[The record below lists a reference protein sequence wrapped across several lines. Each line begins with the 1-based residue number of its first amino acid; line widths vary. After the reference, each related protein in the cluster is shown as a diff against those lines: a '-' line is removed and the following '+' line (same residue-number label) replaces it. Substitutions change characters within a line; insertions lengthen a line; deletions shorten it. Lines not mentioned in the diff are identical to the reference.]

1 MIAYVFRRLIDLVF
15 VLLGVSILVFLMVR
29 FIPGD
34 AVEIMLGA
42 NTDITPDRVAALR
55 HSLGL
60 DLPIHVQYWHW
71 LTGVLHGNLGTS
83 IWTGRPVSEE
93 ILARLPATLEITL
106 LALLLALVLS
116 FPLGVLAA
124 RARGSASDVVVR
136 LLSIVGLTL
145 PTFWVGV
152 LMLLVFSLYLPGWPA
167 IGYVPFAQHP
177 LGNLARMALPTI
189 AVSLPII
196 AGLTR
201 ILRSSLLEVLG
212 SDYVRTARSKGL
224 GERIVLYK
232 HALRNA
238 LIPMV
243 TVIGV
248 QLGYLLSGVVVIEQV
263 FAIPGVGRLII
274 GAINQRNYPLIQGI
288 VLVVT
293 AVFVLVNL
301 LVDLTYAWIDPRV
314 EYS

>member
-1 MIAYVFRRLIDLVF
+1 
-15 VLLGVSILVFLMVR
+15 
-29 FIPGD
+29 
-34 AVEIMLGA
+34 
-42 NTDITPDRVAALR
+42 
-55 HSLGL
+55 
-60 DLPIHVQYWHW
+60 
-71 LTGVLHGNLGTS
+71 
-83 IWTGRPVSEE
+83 
-93 ILARLPATLEITL
+93 
-106 LALLLALVLS
+106 
-116 FPLGVLAA
+116 
-124 RARGSASDVVVR
+124 
-136 LLSIVGLTL
+136 
-145 PTFWVGV
+145 
-152 LMLLVFSLYLPGWPA
+152 
-167 IGYVPFAQHP
+167 
-177 LGNLARMALPTI
+177 
-189 AVSLPII
+189 
-196 AGLTR
+196 
-201 ILRSSLLEVLG
+201 
-212 SDYVRTARSKGL
+212 
-224 GERIVLYK
+224 VLYK

>member
-1 MIAYVFRRLIDLVF
+1 MIAYVLRRLLDLVF

-60 DLPIHVQYWHW
+60 DLPVHAQYWKW
-71 LTGVLHGNLGTS
+71 LTGVLHGDLGTS

-106 LALLLALVLS
+106 LALLLALILS

-124 RARGSASDVVVR
+124 RAHGSVSDVVVR
-136 LLSIVGLTL
+136 VLSIVGLTL

-152 LMLLVFSLYLPGWPA
+152 LMLLAFSLYLPGWPA
-167 IGYVPFAQHP
+167 IGYVPIEQQP
-177 LGNLARMALPTI
+177 LGNLARMALPTV

-238 LIPMV
+238 LIPVV
-243 TVIGV
+243 TIVGLQFGQLIGFSIV
-248 QLGYLLSGVVVIEQV
+248 TESIFQWPGAGNLLLKSIYESDFPVVATYIILIALIVVV
-263 FAIPGVGRLII
+263 L
-274 GAINQRNYPLIQGI
+274 N
-288 VLVVT
+288 VLVDV
-293 AVFVLVNL
+293 
-301 LVDLTYAWIDPRV
+301 TYAFIDPRIR
-314 EYS
+314 YA